1 MTVQL
6 IPGAFSICQA
16 AKDTPIDFACPYV
29 FVGVTDEE
37 LSLVCP
43 TDRVPAG
50 VLRRDD
56 GWRAFRFAGV
66 LDFSLVGILAEASA
80 VLARRRIGLF
90 AVSTF
95 NRSYIFVK
103 QDAFEQALAALA
115 EAGYTIDR
123 CPVSR

>member
-1 MTVQL
+1 MKSSPSCAPRTAFLPVSSAGMT
-6 IPGAFSICQA
+6 G
-16 AKDTPIDFACPYV
+16 
-29 FVGVTDEE
+29 G
-37 LSLVCP
+37 
-43 TDRVPAG
+43 
-50 VLRRDD
+50 
-56 GWRAFRFAGV
+56 AFRFAGV

-103 QDAFEQALAALA
+103 QAAFEQALAALA

>member
-1 MTVQL
+1 MTIQL

-16 AKDTPIDFACPYV
+16 AKDTPIDCSCPYV

-43 TDRVPAG
+43 TDRVPAD

-95 NRSYIFVK
+95 NTDYLFVK

-115 EAGYTIDR
+115 EAGYAIDR

>member
-1 MTVQL
+1 MTIQP

-16 AKDTPIDFACPYV
+16 ARDTPIDFACPYV

-37 LSLVCP
+37 VSLVCP

-50 VLRRDD
+50 VLRRDV
-56 GWRAFRFAGV
+56 GWRLSLCRV
-66 LDFSLVGILAEASA
+66 PDFSLVGILAEASA

-95 NRSYIFVK
+95 NRSYLFVK
-103 QDAFEQALAALA
+103 QGAFEQALAALA

-123 CPVSR
+123 